1 MQQTAHT
8 KLIGEK
14 NRMVAASDQEQRWQ
28 WVGQR
33 GRLLEGL
40 GSMCSELVENYSVS
54 RSIAWLLTLTLVIK
68 ELRGRL
74 GTGVGGVGILHWL
87 VALYSFFLFTIDN

>member
-40 GSMCSELVENYSVS
+40 GSMCRAS
-54 RSIAWLLTLTLVIK
+54 RKLQCVQKYCLATNSNI
-68 ELRGRL
+68 G
-74 GTGVGGVGILHWL
+74 H
-87 VALYSFFLFTIDN
+87 